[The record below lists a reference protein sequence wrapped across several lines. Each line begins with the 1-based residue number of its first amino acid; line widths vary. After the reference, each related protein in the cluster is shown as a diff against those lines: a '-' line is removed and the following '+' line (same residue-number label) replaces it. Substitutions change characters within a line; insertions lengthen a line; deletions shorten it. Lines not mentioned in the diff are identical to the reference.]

1 MGSPRAG
8 YTLSRMSRPGGHRRK
23 TLSAVGAGALLVLAT
38 ASSAFAQAPETP
50 APQAPAPQAPSPQA
64 PPAPETPAPAP
75 VAAKLKL
82 STEKTGG
89 GVLKG
94 DRWRAVVT
102 MTPAVAGTNA
112 TVTFTPRGGKV
123 RTRTVRLRASKNGK
137 RAVGRLDYRNGSA
150 RRVVVRAVIPD
161 GQPAAATRAKAV
173 AINQATPSLSPGERG
188 PAVRILQKMLR
199 KKGYVVGQA
208 GVFDPRTQ
216 RAVIAFRKVAGMQWN
231 SVANRAVFTA
241 LRAGKGTFRV
251 RFPKHGRHVEG
262 DIDRQVLALIGADGK
277 PDRIYHT
284 SPGTAATPT
293 IRGSYRVYMRDPGT
307 NSLGMYKS
315 SYFIRGYA
323 IHGYPSVPLYNASHG
338 CFRVPMADAATIYGW
353 ITMGMRVDTY

>member
-1 MGSPRAG
+1 LFALAAAS
-8 YTLSRMSRPGGHRRK
+8 
-23 TLSAVGAGALLVLAT
+23 GA
-38 ASSAFAQAPETP
+38 SAQAPQTP
-50 APQAPAPQAPSPQA
+50 A
-64 PPAPETPAPAP
+64 PPAPAPEAPVTPAPPAP
-75 VAAKLKL
+75 VAAKLRL

-102 MTPAVAGTNA
+102 MTPVVAGTTA
-112 TVTFTPRGGKV
+112 TVTFTAKGGKV
-123 RTRTVRLRASKNGK
+123 RTRTVPLRASKNGK
-137 RAVGRLDYRNGSA
+137 RAVGRLDYRNRSA
-150 RRVVVRAVIPD
+150 RRVVVRAVIPE

-199 KKGYVVGQA
+199 KKGYVVGRA

-231 SVANRAVFTA
+231 SVANEAVFRA
-241 LRAGKGTFRV
+241 ARAGKGTFRV

-262 DIDRQVLALIGADGK
+262 DIRRQVLVLVGANGK
-277 PDRIYHT
+277 PERIYHT
-284 SPGTAATPT
+284 SPGAPATPT

-338 CFRVPMADAATIYGW
+338 CFRVPMADAVSIYNW

>member
-1 MGSPRAG
+1 MGSADDG
-8 YTLSRMSRPGGHRRK
+8 YTLLRMIRPGGHRRR
-23 TLSAVGAGALLVLAT
+23 TLTAVGAGALLALAAAT
-38 ASSAFAQAPETP
+38 GASAQAPETP
-50 APQAPAPQAPSPQA
+50 AP
-64 PPAPETPAPAP
+64 PAPAP
-75 VAAKLKL
+75 TPEAPAAPEPPAPIAAKLRL

-94 DRWRAVVT
+94 DRWRAVVSL
-102 MTPAVAGTNA
+102 TPAVPGTTA
-112 TVTFTPRGGKV
+112 TVTFRPRGGKV
-123 RTRTVRLRASKNGK
+123 RTRTVTLRASKDGK
-137 RAVGRLDYRNGSA
+137 RAIGRIDYRNRSA
-150 RRVVVRAVIPD
+150 RRVVVRAAIPD

-199 KKGYVVGQA
+199 KKGYVVGRA

-216 RAVIAFRKVAGMQWN
+216 RAVIAFRKVAGMQWS
-231 SVANRAVFTA
+231 SVANEAVFRA
-241 LRAGKGTFRV
+241 ARAGKGTFRV
-251 RFPKHGRHVEG
+251 RFPKHGKHVEG
-262 DIDRQVLALIGADGK
+262 DIGRQVLALIGADGK

-284 SPGTAATPT
+284 SPGAPATPT

-338 CFRVPMADAATIYGW
+338 CFRVPMADAASIYDW

>member
-1 MGSPRAG
+1 MGITGGG
-8 YTLSRMSRPGGHRRK
+8 YTLWRMIRPGGHRRR
-23 TLSAVGAGALLVLAT
+23 TLTAVGAGALLALVT
-38 ASSAFAQAPETP
+38 ASGAAAQAPE
-50 APQAPAPQAPSPQA
+50 APA
-64 PPAPETPAPAP
+64 PPAPPPTAPEAPAAVPPP
-75 VAAKLKL
+75 VAAKLRL
-82 STEKTGG
+82 STERTGG

-102 MTPAVAGTNA
+102 MKPFVAGTTA
-112 TVTFTPRGGKV
+112 TVTFTAKGGKV
-123 RTRTVRLRASKNGK
+123 RTRTVTLRASKGGK
-137 RAVGRLDYRNGSA
+137 RGVARIDYRNRSA
-150 RRVVVRAVIPD
+150 RRVVVRAVIPE

-199 KKGYVVGQA
+199 RKGYVVGRT
-208 GVFDPRTQ
+208 GTFDARTQ
-216 RAVIAFRKVAGMQWN
+216 RAVIAFRKVAGMQWS
-231 SVANRAVFTA
+231 SVANEAVFRA
-241 LRAGKGTFRV
+241 ARAGKGTFRV
-251 RFPKHGRHVEG
+251 RFPKHGKHVEG

-277 PDRIYHT
+277 PERIYHT
-284 SPGTAATPT
+284 SPGAPATPT

-338 CFRVPMADAATIYGW
+338 CFRVPMADAETIYDW

>member
-1 MGSPRAG
+1 MGSAYSG
-8 YTLSRMSRPGGHRRK
+8 YTLLRMIRRRGHRRRR
-23 TLSAVGAGALLVLAT
+23 TLTAVGAGALLALTT
-38 ASSAFAQAPETP
+38 ASGAAAQAPETP
-50 APQAPAPQAPSPQA
+50 APPT
-64 PPAPETPAPAP
+64 PAPEAPAVPEPPAP

-82 STEKTGG
+82 STERTGG

-94 DRWRAVVT
+94 DRWRAVVS
-102 MTPAVAGTNA
+102 MTPAVAGTTA

-123 RTRTVRLRASKNGK
+123 RTRTVTLRTSKDGK
-137 RAVGRLDYRNGSA
+137 RGVARIDYRNRSA
-150 RRVVVRAVIPD
+150 RRVVVRATIPA

-173 AINQATPSLSPGERG
+173 AINQATPSLSPGQKG

-199 KKGYVVGQA
+199 RKGYVVGQA

-216 RAVIAFRKVAGMQWN
+216 RAVIAFRKVAGMQWS
-231 SVANRAVFTA
+231 SVANEAVFRA

-251 RFPKHGRHVEG
+251 RFPKHGKHVEG
-262 DIDRQVLALIGADGK
+262 DIGRQVLALIGADGK
-277 PDRIYHT
+277 PERIYHT
-284 SPGTAATPT
+284 SPGAPATPT
-293 IRGSYRVYMRDPGT
+293 IRGSFRVYMRDPGT

-338 CFRVPMADAATIYGW
+338 CFRVPMADAAAIYDW

>member
-1 MGSPRAG
+1 MMSPGTPRRRARA
-8 YTLSRMSRPGGHRRK
+8 T
-23 TLSAVGAGALLVLAT
+23 VGAGVLLSVAV
-38 ASSAFAQAPETP
+38 ASGASA
-50 APQAPAPQAPSPQA
+50 QAPAPPAPAPAPPAPA
-64 PPAPETPAPAP
+64 PPAPEAPTP

-102 MTPAVAGTNA
+102 MTPAVAGTKA

-123 RTRTVRLRASKNGK
+123 RTRTVTLRRSKDGK
-137 RAVGRLDYRNGSA
+137 RAVARLDYRNGST
-150 RRVVVRAVIPD
+150 RRVVVRARVPA
-161 GQPAAATRAKAV
+161 GQPVAPVRAKTVAV
-173 AINQATPSLSPGERG
+173 NQATPSLHPGERG
-188 PAVRILQKMLR
+188 TAVRILQKMLR
-199 KKGYVVGQA
+199 RKGYVIGKA
-208 GVFDPRTQ
+208 GVFDARTR
-216 RAVIAFRKVAGMQWN
+216 RAVIAFRKVAGMQWS
-231 SVANRAVFTA
+231 SVANEAVFRA

-284 SPGTAATPT
+284 SPGKPSTPT
-293 IRGSYRVYMRDPGT
+293 IRGSYRVYMREPYT
-307 NSLGMYKS
+307 NNVGMYMS

-323 IHGYPSVPLYNASHG
+323 IHGYPKVPLYNASAG
-338 CFRVPMADAATIYGW
+338 CFRVPMADAVSIYDW
-353 ITMGMRVDTY
+353 IRIGMRVDTY